1 MNESPIVLACE
12 DVTLGYEHKPLLEHL
27 TLTVRAGDEVLLEL
41 PLEAE
46 QAVDKLT
53 ENRQKVKFDWTAP
66 AGGGEKKT
74 DINAAMN
81 DLIRGAMK

>member
-41 PLEAE
+41 PLQAE
-46 QAVDKLT
+46 QAVEKLSWGGMLT
-53 ENRQKVKFDWTAP
+53 RLLRCAFL
-66 AGGGEKKT
+66 AG
-74 DINAAMN
+74 
-81 DLIRGAMK
+81 